1 MILAGRLALGSIV
14 GGSLED
20 IPANRRFFLGGGGSI
35 RGYEYRSVGPRIDDE
50 VVGGLSFWE
59 ASAEMRFRVAK
70 NIGLVPFIDAGS
82 AYEDPIPDFSEKI
95 RVGAG
100 VGLRYFTPL
109 GPLRLDVA
117 TPLTRQEGDPTFAL
131 YVGLGQA
138 F

>member
-1 MILAGRLALGSIV
+1 
-14 GGSLED
+14 
-20 IPANRRFFLGGGGSI
+20 
-35 RGYEYRSVGPRIDDE
+35 
-50 VVGGLSFWE
+50 
-59 ASAEMRFRVAK
+59 MRFRVAK

-100 VGLRYFTPL
+100 VGLRYYTPL